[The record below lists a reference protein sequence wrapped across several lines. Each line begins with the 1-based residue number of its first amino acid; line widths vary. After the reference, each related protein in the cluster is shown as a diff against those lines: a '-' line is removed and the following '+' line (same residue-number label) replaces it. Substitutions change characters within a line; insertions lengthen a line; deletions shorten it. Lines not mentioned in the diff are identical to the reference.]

1 MRNVHLSDQV
11 YQDARRAAKAAG
23 FENVDLYVAEAVRK
37 YLQTEVESEV
47 GFFTPEILAEIDRGV
62 DDIEAGRT
70 LSSEEVGASLARH
83 KAKWLEDR
91 AS

>member
-23 FENVDLYVAEAVRK
+23 FENVDLHVAEAVRK
-37 YLQTEVESEV
+37 YLQTEVESEAAL
-47 GFFTPEILAEIDRGV
+47 FTPEVLTEIDKGV

-70 LSSEEVGASLARH
+70 LSSEEVDASLFQH